1 MDKKSI
7 SRLLA
12 LILAVAVLFTV
23 FEQFDGT
30 LTTTQS
36 GVSYTQFMAD
46 AKAGKIARV
55 DVQGSRITVTPQSGP
70 EYTLTSPG
78 DIWMVEDLR
87 EAGIGQKRLKG
98 VLDQQAAVRILES
111 YLNAPSRALPL
122 DEGI

>member
-46 AKAGKIARV
+46 AKAGKTWA
-55 DVQGSRITVTPQSGP
+55 
-70 EYTLTSPG
+70 
-78 DIWMVEDLR
+78 
-87 EAGIGQKRLKG
+87 EAH
-98 VLDQQAAVRILES
+98 
-111 YLNAPSRALPL
+111 
-122 DEGI
+122 

>member
-46 AKAGKIARV
+46 AKAAEAAGVSVERLQLDGMPHGFGA
-55 DVQGSRITVTPQSGP
+55 QGDWIPTYDQWLTTVFSQ
-70 EYTLTSPG
+70 TS
-78 DIWMVEDLR
+78 
-87 EAGIGQKRLKG
+87 
-98 VLDQQAAVRILES
+98 
-111 YLNAPSRALPL
+111 
-122 DEGI
+122 

>member
-46 AKAGKIARV
+46 ARRARLPAW
-55 DVQGSRITVTPQSGP
+55 T
-70 EYTLTSPG
+70 
-78 DIWMVEDLR
+78 
-87 EAGIGQKRLKG
+87 
-98 VLDQQAAVRILES
+98 
-111 YLNAPSRALPL
+111 SRAAASR
-122 DEGI
+122 